1 MIPAIEVCGLIK
13 TYPGGARVLNGL
25 SFNVGTGEVFG
36 LVGENGA
43 GKSTLIKILA
53 TLLTP
58 SAGQVRILGLD
69 TRKYPARIKRRLGVA
84 TQDSH
89 LDVRLS
95 VRQNLRFHGRYFG
108 LDSGKIDHAADY
120 WLERLGLTDKAA
132 ERVYRLSGGTRRRL
146 MLAKAF
152 LTDPDLVILDEPTAG
167 LDPEAR
173 LQVWEAVRVFRR
185 QNKTVLLSTHHYEE
199 ARSLCDR
206 LLLLREGRGECL
218 NTLAEPAAP
227 FSEGAVSLS

>member
-1 MIPAIEVCGLIK
+1 MTPAVEVCGLVK
-13 TYPGGARVLNGL
+13 VYPGGARVLNGL

-36 LVGENGA
+36 LMGENGA

-58 SAGQVRILGLD
+58 SAGRVRILGLD
-69 TRKYPARIKRRLGVA
+69 TRKDPARIKRRIGVA

-108 LDSGKIDHAADY
+108 LESRRIDRAADD

-132 ERVYRLSGGTRRRL
+132 ERVYRLSGGTRRRV

-173 LQVWEAVRVFRR
+173 LQVWEAVRAFRR
-185 QNKTVLLSTHHYEE
+185 QDKTVLLSTHYHEE
-199 ARSLCDR
+199 ARALCDR

-218 NTLAEPAAP
+218 KTPPEPAARVP
-227 FSEGAVSLS
+227 EEDASAS